1 MLKRRKLTP
10 AEWEI
15 MEAVWELKGSPSV
28 REVLEHAFPGGD
40 KAYTTVQTVM
50 NNLAKKGLLRRKK
63 KGLVNF
69 YTPTRSRDQMVRKEM
84 KSIVSRIFDGSVPA
98 LANYLIK
105 SGDLG
110 VKEIEEIKQVLESR
124 ARELKRKG
132 P

>member
-50 NNLAKKGLLRRKK
+50 NNLVKKGLLRRKK

>member
-50 NNLAKKGLLRRKK
+50 NNLAKKGLLRRRK

>member
-10 AEWEI
+10 VEWEV

-40 KAYTTVQTVM
+40 KAYTTVQTIM
-50 NNLAKKGLLRRKK
+50 NNLEKKSLLRRKK

-69 YTPTRSRDQMVRKEM
+69 YTPTKSRDQMVRKEM
-84 KSIVSRIFDGSVPA
+84 KSIVSRIFNGSVPA
-98 LANYLIK
+98 LANYLIR

-110 VKEIEEIKQVLESR
+110 VKEIEEIRRALDSR
-124 ARELKRKG
+124 VRELKRKRL
-132 P
+132 

>member
-50 NNLAKKGLLRRKK
+50 NNLAKKGLLRRRK

-124 ARELKRKG
+124 ARELKGKG

>member
-1 MLKRRKLTP
+1 
-10 AEWEI
+10 

>member
-28 REVLEHAFPGGD
+28 REVLEHAFPGGH